1 MQSFWGITV
10 SVEASEKL
18 VASCR
23 LHSETVMH
31 QGGRLDTRD
40 EPKRE
45 AMLGNT
51 DQHMGDA
58 VGQNG
63 RMGEGSE
70 GEVGMMRRDLQKRL
84 ASGIRT
90 IVGRCRR
97 GSDVS
102 PSFATEA
109 ARREHCVASAQPFCS
124 LKVFLTEGMLR
135 ILFSNSIQFRIYPS
149 FCAPAQPPSEY
160 KLLRDLI

>member
-40 EPKRE
+40 EPKSE

-70 GEVGMMRRDLQKRL
+70 GDEDDEEGFAKKVGQRDPDDSWTMPSRVRRL
-84 ASGIRT
+84 AFI
-90 IVGRCRR
+90 C
-97 GSDVS
+97 
-102 PSFATEA
+102 
-109 ARREHCVASAQPFCS
+109 H
-124 LKVFLTEGMLR
+124 
-135 ILFSNSIQFRIYPS
+135 
-149 FCAPAQPPSEY
+149 
-160 KLLRDLI
+160 

>member
-109 ARREHCVASAQPFCS
+109 ARREHCVASAQPF
-124 LKVFLTEGMLR
+124 
-135 ILFSNSIQFRIYPS
+135 LFSVFPS
-149 FCAPAQPPSEY
+149 KFS
-160 KLLRDLI
+160 

>member
-40 EPKRE
+40 EPKSE

-109 ARREHCVASAQPFCS
+109 ARREHCVASAQPFYS
-124 LKVFLTEGMLR
+124 
-135 ILFSNSIQFRIYPS
+135 PS
-149 FCAPAQPPSEY
+149 FPQSFP
-160 KLLRDLI
+160 D

>member
-10 SVEASEKL
+10 SVEVSEKL

-40 EPKRE
+40 EPKSE

-58 VGQNG
+58 MPSVK
-63 RMGEGSE
+63 MEE
-70 GEVGMMRRDLQKRL
+70 WARDLR
-84 ASGIRT
+84 
-90 IVGRCRR
+90 GRW
-97 GSDVS
+97 G
-102 PSFATEA
+102 
-109 ARREHCVASAQPFCS
+109 
-124 LKVFLTEGMLR
+124 
-135 ILFSNSIQFRIYPS
+135 
-149 FCAPAQPPSEY
+149 
-160 KLLRDLI
+160 